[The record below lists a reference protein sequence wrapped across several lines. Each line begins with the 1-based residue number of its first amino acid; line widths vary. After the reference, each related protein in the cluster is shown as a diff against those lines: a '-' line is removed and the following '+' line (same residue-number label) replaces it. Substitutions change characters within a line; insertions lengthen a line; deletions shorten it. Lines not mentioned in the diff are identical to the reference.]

1 MTVPAEGV
9 SMSLPHSET
18 TGISGG
24 NPKKLIPTALRLFG
38 LVILFLVLSTYLDD
52 LMESSSAYALTLGA
66 LSFFIAV
73 IWGNPLIILLKR
85 WGIGKQIRVEL
96 PGGHQV
102 KTGTPT
108 MGGILIVLPVLLI
121 TGVLNIANLWGMTYI
136 GQSTLILFFCL
147 ASHAVLG
154 GIDDWQGVK
163 GLRTRGEGITPRQ
176 KSSAQLVIATLTAL
190 VLYFGPPEWD
200 FMGVPGFVGPYEGG
214 FFRVGPLII
223 PIAIFIIVA
232 TSNAVNITD
241 GLDSLAGSI
250 SSIAFAS
257 YGVIAYLQD
266 QIYLMAFCFTIVG
279 ALLAFLWYN
288 AHPAQMFMG
297 DTGSLALGATLGLV
311 AVMTGQWLLL
321 PVVGFVF
328 VAEALSSSLQISYF
342 KWTKRR
348 YGEGR
353 RILKMAPLHHH
364 FELLGWSE
372 MQVKER
378 FWLASVLSGMLGIA
392 LALV

>member
-1 MTVPAEGV
+1 MRIEQRDRAIQHPRLILLLSCVGV
-9 SMSLPHSET
+9 IIIYILNNLHQIIGRDSIQLGVGFSMA
-18 TGISGG
+18 
-24 NPKKLIPTALRLFG
+24 N
-38 LVILFLVLSTYLDD
+38 
-52 LMESSSAYALTLGA
+52 ALTLGTV
-66 LSFFIAV
+66 SFLIAV
-73 IWGNPLIILLKR
+73 IWGSPLIALLKR

-121 TGVLNIANLWGMTYI
+121 TGVLNIANLWGMNLI

-154 GIDDWQGVK
+154 AVDDWQGIR
-163 GLRTRGEGITPRQ
+163 GLRARGEGISARM
-176 KSSAQLVIATLTAL
+176 KSLVQLAIATAVAL

-200 FMGVPGFVGPYEGG
+200 YVGVPGFRGPYEGG
-214 FFRVGPLII
+214 FFRVGPLIV
-223 PIAIFIIVA
+223 PITIFIIVG

-257 YGVIAYLQD
+257 YGIIAYLQN
-266 QIYLMAFCFTIVG
+266 QVYLMYFCFIIVG
-279 ALLAFLWYN
+279 ALMAFLWYN

-321 PVVGFVF
+321 PIVGSVF
-328 VAEALSSSLQISYF
+328 VAEALSSSLQMTWF
-342 KWTKRR
+342 KYTKRR

-353 RILKMAPLHHH
+353 RIFKMAPLHHH

-372 MQVKER
+372 TQIKER
-378 FWLASVLSGMLGIA
+378 FWLVGVLSGMLGVA

>member
-1 MTVPAEGV
+1 M
-9 SMSLPHSET
+9 
-18 TGISGG
+18 
-24 NPKKLIPTALRLFG
+24 
-38 LVILFLVLSTYLDD
+38 
-52 LMESSSAYALTLGA
+52 AYALTLGTV
-66 LSFFIAV
+66 SFFIAV
-73 IWGNPLIILLKR
+73 MWGKPLITLLKR

-108 MGGILIVLPVLLI
+108 MGGILIVVPVLLI
-121 TGVLNIANLWGMTYI
+121 TGVLNVANLWGMNLI
-136 GQSTLILFFCL
+136 GQSTLLLFFCL
-147 ASHAVLG
+147 GSHALLG
-154 GIDDWQGVK
+154 AVDDWQGVK
-163 GLRTRGEGITPRQ
+163 GLRARGEGMSARM
-176 KSSAQLVIATLTAL
+176 KSTFQLIFATIIAL
-190 VLYFGPPEWD
+190 VLYFGPPHWD
-200 FMGVPGFVGPYEGG
+200 YVGVPGLRGPYEGG
-214 FFRVGPLII
+214 FFRIGPLII
-223 PIAIFIIVA
+223 PITIFIIVA

-250 SSIAFAS
+250 SSIGFAS
-257 YGVIAYLQD
+257 YGIIAYLQN
-266 QIYLMAFCFTIVG
+266 QVYLMAFCFTVVG

-321 PVVGFVF
+321 PVVGSVF
-328 VAEALSSSLQISYF
+328 VAETLSSTLQVTYY

-353 RILKMAPLHHH
+353 RIFKMAPLHHH

-372 MQVKER
+372 TQIKER
-378 FWLASVLSGMLGIA
+378 FWLVSVLSGMLGVA
-392 LALV
+392 LALI